1 MATPSTH
8 TMDFFERQDQAR
20 RSTRRLIA
28 YFMLAVILII
38 LSIYIAG
45 ITIFFGFN
53 VNADPELPFQWWNPD
68 LFLWITGATL
78 CVVVI
83 GSLYK
88 IFALSKGGE
97 VVARWLGGRLIDSST
112 SDPQERRL
120 LNVVEEMAIAS
131 GTPVPSVFL
140 LEEEKS
146 INAFAAGFTPADA
159 VIGVTRGTLQI
170 LSRDELQGVIAHE
183 FSHILNGDMRLNIR
197 LIGVLNGILV
207 IAMIGYV
214 ILSGTRTSSSRKNG
228 GGAAAILAFGAALL
242 VIGYVGVFF
251 GKLIK
256 SAVSRQRE
264 FLADASAVQFTR
276 DPDGIAGALKKIG
289 GLAHGS
295 RIQNPKAE
303 EMSHLF
309 FSDGKHGKASPF
321 LSMRNRKPPV
331 QTHSAFSFMATHPP
345 LEMRI
350 QRIDPSFDGTFPAVH
365 FPSKKA
371 LETRDPKELAASAAQ
386 TAAKSAA
393 SAPSGGAPAVP
404 LIPMIPQQMTQLF
417 GKLTEAHLAYATL
430 LLAGLPSRLTARVRE
445 PASARIIIF
454 ALLLSHDSKTR
465 RAQFQL
471 LNESKDPLVSSEAT
485 LEASTLIDRC
495 PPEARLPLIDLAL
508 PALRTLSLSQYQ
520 DFTGLVEELMK
531 ADQKIDL
538 FEFTLQHILRRHL
551 DPHFNQTRPPA
562 ARYGSLTPLTHEI
575 SLLLSRLARAG
586 QDGEEQAQQAFA
598 QGVKELKGSRL
609 KLSWLEQEDG
619 FEALSKALDRLN
631 RVTPLLKRRLLRA
644 CGVCVSHDGQVTLR
658 EGELLRAIADALDC
672 PMPPFL
678 PGQTLRSAEI
688 PNSKSQIPNKIQH

>member
-1 MATPSTH
+1 MAVPATH

-20 RSTRRLIA
+20 RNTRRLIA

-38 LSIYIAG
+38 LTVYIAG
-45 ITIFFGFN
+45 VAIFFGFN
-53 VNADPELPFQWWNPD
+53 VNADPEFPFQWWNPD
-68 LFLWITGATL
+68 LFLRITGATV

-88 IFALSKGGE
+88 ILALSKGGE
-97 VVARWLGGRLIDSST
+97 VVAGWLGGRLIDSST

-140 LEEEKS
+140 LEKEKS

-214 ILSGTRTSSSRKNG
+214 ILRGSSRSSSNRK

-242 VIGYVGVFF
+242 AIGYVGVFF

-295 RIQNPKAE
+295 LIQSPKAE

-309 FSDGKHGKASPF
+309 FSDGMHGKVSPF

-331 QTHSAFSFMATHPP
+331 QTQSAFSFMATHPP
-345 LEMRI
+345 LGTRI
-350 QRIDPSFDGTFPAVH
+350 QRIDPAFDGTFPAVH
-365 FPSKKA
+365 FPSKEA
-371 LETRDPKELAASAAQ
+371 LETGDPKELAASAAQ
-386 TAAKSAA
+386 TAARPAA
-393 SAPSGGAPAVP
+393 STPSGRAPAVP
-404 LIPMIPQQMTQLF
+404 LIPMLPQQMTQLF
-417 GKLTEAHLAYATL
+417 GKLTEAHLAYASL
-430 LLAGLPSRLTARVRE
+430 LLSGLPSRLTTRVRE

-454 ALLLSHDSKTR
+454 ALLLSPDSESR

-495 PPEARLPLIDLAL
+495 PPEARLPLVDLAL

-520 DFTGLVEELMK
+520 EFTGLVEELMK
-531 ADQKIDL
+531 ADQEIDL

-551 DPHFNQTRPPA
+551 DPHFTQTRPPG
-562 ARYGSLTPLTHEI
+562 ARYGSLAPLTHEI

-586 QDGEEQAQQAFA
+586 QDSEKKAQQAFA
-598 QGVKELKGSRL
+598 QGVEELKKSRL

-678 PGQTLRSAEI
+678 PGQTLEGKAEVAELAQPSARF
-688 PNSKSQIPNKIQH
+688 

>member
-1 MATPSTH
+1 MAVPSTH

-170 LSRDELQGVIAHE
+170 LSREELQGVIAHE

-207 IAMIGYV
+207 IAMIGYA
-214 ILSGTRTSSSRKNG
+214 ILRSTRTSSSKKNG
-228 GGAAAILAFGAALL
+228 GGAVLAFGVALL
-242 VIGYVGVFF
+242 IIGYVGVFF
-251 GKLIK
+251 GKFIK

-331 QTHSAFSFMATHPP
+331 QTHSAFSFMATQD
-345 LEMRI
+345 R
-350 QRIDPSFDGTFPAVH
+350 
-365 FPSKKA
+365 
-371 LETRDPKELAASAAQ
+371 
-386 TAAKSAA
+386 KSVA
-393 SAPSGGAPAVP
+393 
-404 LIPMIPQQMTQLF
+404 
-417 GKLTEAHLAYATL
+417 
-430 LLAGLPSRLTARVRE
+430 
-445 PASARIIIF
+445 
-454 ALLLSHDSKTR
+454 
-465 RAQFQL
+465 
-471 LNESKDPLVSSEAT
+471 
-485 LEASTLIDRC
+485 
-495 PPEARLPLIDLAL
+495 
-508 PALRTLSLSQYQ
+508 
-520 DFTGLVEELMK
+520 
-531 ADQKIDL
+531 
-538 FEFTLQHILRRHL
+538 
-551 DPHFNQTRPPA
+551 
-562 ARYGSLTPLTHEI
+562 
-575 SLLLSRLARAG
+575 
-586 QDGEEQAQQAFA
+586 
-598 QGVKELKGSRL
+598 
-609 KLSWLEQEDG
+609 
-619 FEALSKALDRLN
+619 
-631 RVTPLLKRRLLRA
+631 
-644 CGVCVSHDGQVTLR
+644 
-658 EGELLRAIADALDC
+658 
-672 PMPPFL
+672 
-678 PGQTLRSAEI
+678 
-688 PNSKSQIPNKIQH
+688 